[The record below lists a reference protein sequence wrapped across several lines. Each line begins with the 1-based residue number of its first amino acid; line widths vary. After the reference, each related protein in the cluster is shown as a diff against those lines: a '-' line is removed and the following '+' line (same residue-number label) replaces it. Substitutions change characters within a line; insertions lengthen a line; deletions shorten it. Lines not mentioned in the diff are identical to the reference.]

1 MRLSCSLP
9 IGQVVGNGE
18 RVPLT
23 GLLRFDPADPIA
35 ITLVIRVTT
44 GQTVEW
50 TFARNLLA
58 ADTDQPVGVGEVRV
72 RPSQHGQRRVLAMTL
87 TGPDGRTELE
97 LPSRRVDVFVRQTY
111 LAVPAEREAD
121 LIDWSSEFASLLGS
135 EEPAKDRSTDT

>member
-35 ITLVIRVTT
+35 ISLVIRVTT

-72 RPSQHGQRRVLAMTL
+72 RLLPEVVGNVRSPRVESEPERPSSDW
-87 TGPDGRTELE
+87 PGRTSAL
-97 LPSRRVDVFVRQTY
+97 LDASTICSVTVTSSKGRISPGYLRR
-111 LAVPAEREAD
+111 
-121 LIDWSSEFASLLGS
+121 
-135 EEPAKDRSTDT
+135 